1 MAEKMLARKEVPVE
15 ITWDLNRIFKTQA
28 DFYAARDELSKLVND
43 YQKKYEGKLESTQD
57 SSFVLKAIEE
67 YEQVTVKLRL
77 VASYASLG
85 LSTDQ
90 LNPDLQKISQDTSS
104 LLDQM
109 GSKLSFF
116 SSEISEIDP
125 QVLEKAIEETEKY
138 KVFLQDALAWKPHQ
152 LSKET
157 ESVLAALGSTLEYP
171 FTAYNVAKFQDMK
184 FPNFEA
190 NGKTYPLSYVLYENE
205 YCEHPDTEIRRESFR
220 VFSETLAKYRNTTAQ
235 AYNAQVQKEKTI
247 SKLRGFDSVFD
258 YLLFPQKVDK
268 ALYDRQID
276 LIMSELAPHMRRYA
290 ALLKKV
296 YGLDEMRYSDLKLV
310 LDPDFSPEVS
320 IEDSKEYISDAMK
333 PMGQEYHD
341 LVMRSYDE
349 RWVDFAQNEGKR
361 TGGFCSTVAEAG
373 PFILLSWNDKLS
385 EVFTL
390 AHELGHAAQGLV
402 TQANNSLLEARF
414 TRYDVEAP
422 STFHEM
428 LLTKSLLAKSDSPR
442 FERWVLSSMVGNTY
456 YHNCVTHLLEAAYQR
471 EVYKLVDQGQSLTAD
486 LLDKLYKEVLV
497 EFWGE
502 DIVMDHGAE
511 QTWMRQPHYYMGLY
525 SYVYSASLTIS
536 TAMFHKVQAE
546 GDELL
551 EKWIEYLKV
560 GGPMPPAEKAEILG
574 IDITTDEP
582 LRNTIAFIGEM
593 ITQMEELT
601 DQLS

>member
-296 YGLDEMRYSDLKLV
+296 YGLDEMLYSDLKLV

-502 DIVMDHGAE
+502 DIVMDKGAE

-601 DQLS
+601 DQLG

>member
-296 YGLDEMRYSDLKLV
+296 YGLDEMLYSDLKLV

-333 PMGQEYHD
+333 PMGK
-341 LVMRSYDE
+341 
-349 RWVDFAQNEGKR
+349 F
-361 TGGFCSTVAEAG
+361 
-373 PFILLSWNDKLS
+373 
-385 EVFTL
+385 
-390 AHELGHAAQGLV
+390 
-402 TQANNSLLEARF
+402 
-414 TRYDVEAP
+414 
-422 STFHEM
+422 
-428 LLTKSLLAKSDSPR
+428 
-442 FERWVLSSMVGNTY
+442 SSNA
-456 YHNCVTHLLEAAYQR
+456 L
-471 EVYKLVDQGQSLTAD
+471 
-486 LLDKLYKEVLV
+486 
-497 EFWGE
+497 
-502 DIVMDHGAE
+502 
-511 QTWMRQPHYYMGLY
+511 
-525 SYVYSASLTIS
+525 
-536 TAMFHKVQAE
+536 
-546 GDELL
+546 
-551 EKWIEYLKV
+551 
-560 GGPMPPAEKAEILG
+560 
-574 IDITTDEP
+574 
-582 LRNTIAFIGEM
+582 
-593 ITQMEELT
+593 
-601 DQLS
+601 